1 MTDWTDGYLAD
12 VTYTTAFY
20 RHTTPI
26 WLSLATLLSGHRPPR
41 IDRRFRWCDLGCGQG
56 LTALGVAA
64 CHPQAEVFAFDFS
77 PTHIDNARVMA
88 EQAGIGNVVFA
99 ETSFAELAA
108 LRPEALPQMDFI
120 VLHGVWS
127 WVSSTQRAFLLQFIR
142 DRLAPGGVVYLSYN
156 SLAGW
161 AAMVPVQ
168 RLMRLYSE
176 IRPGPVEEVIPGALG
191 FLNELTSGDAAFFA
205 HNPLVAA
212 RLDYLGKENP
222 HYLAHELLH
231 ATWDPM
237 SPDAVA
243 RDLGEV
249 KSSFIGSAT
258 LLENFD
264 ALSVPPA
271 IAASIAQIG
280 DARMKEALRDLGA
293 ARTLRRDL
301 FRRGTEKPLDGEV
314 TALLDEIVLT
324 EFCGKAE
331 ADITIA
337 TGGGTSRTLD
347 RHVYGAVRGRLRA
360 GPLSVGELRR
370 NLGDL
375 SATREVVSVLCET
388 ELAHPLL
395 EPQKR
400 EPVVRAGALNR
411 VIGQQNRQ
419 GGALK
424 YLVAPKLGTGL
435 PADTFETMV
444 FEEFSAGM
452 PDSLGPAIDRL
463 MAMLLTRGLLPQ
475 QDGVP
480 TDPDGTRATLRQA
493 LERFITTRLPV
504 FQQLGILPEDRTAE
518 PGRAAYEAWKRARA
532 CCPGDAVTPAKRRAL
547 L

>member
-1 MTDWTDGYLAD
+1 MTDWTDGYRTDA
-12 VTYTTAFY
+12 TYTTEFY
-20 RHTTPI
+20 RHMTPT

-56 LTALGVAA
+56 FTALGVAA

-77 PTHIDNARVMA
+77 PAHIDNARTMA
-88 EQAGIGNVVFA
+88 AQAGVANVVFA

-108 LRPEALPQMDFI
+108 APREALPQMDFI
-120 VLHGVWS
+120 VLQGIWS

-156 SLAGW
+156 ALAGW

-176 IRPGPVEEVIPGALG
+176 MRPGPVEEVIPRAFG
-191 FLNELTSGDAAFFA
+191 FLNELIRGDAAFFA

-222 HYLAHELLH
+222 HYLAHEMLH

-243 RDLGEV
+243 RDLAEV
-249 KSSFIGSAT
+249 KCGFIGSAT

-271 IAASIAQIG
+271 IAETIGQTG

-293 ARTLRRDL
+293 SRTLRRDL
-301 FRRGTEKPLDGEV
+301 FRRGTEKPLEGEV

-324 EFCGKAE
+324 DFCGKAE

-347 RHVYGAVRGRLRA
+347 SHIYGAVRGRLHT

-370 NLGDL
+370 NFGDL
-375 SATREVVSVLCET
+375 SVTREMVSVLCET

-395 EPQKR
+395 TPQ
-400 EPVVRAGALNR
+400 PRAQSARVGALNR
-411 VIGQQNRQ
+411 VVGQHNRQ

-424 YLVAPKLGTGL
+424 CLVAPKLGTGL

-452 PDSLGPAIDRL
+452 PDDLAPAIDRL
-463 MAMLLTRGLLPQ
+463 MAVLLTRGLLPQ
-475 QDGVP
+475 QDGRP
-480 TDPDGTRATLRQA
+480 IDPDGTRAALGQA
-493 LERFITTRLPV
+493 LQRFITARLPV
-504 FQQLGILPEDRTAE
+504 FQRVGILPESATAE
-518 PGRAAYEAWKRARA
+518 PGRANQARK
-532 CCPGDAVTPAKRRAL
+532 GSRFFGTTV
-547 L
+547 

>member
-1 MTDWTDGYLAD
+1 M
-12 VTYTTAFY
+12 
-20 RHTTPI
+20 

-41 IDRRFRWCDLGCGQG
+41 IDRRFRWCDLGCGHG
-56 LTALGVAA
+56 FTALGVAA

-77 PTHIDNARVMA
+77 PAHIDNARVMA

-108 LRPEALPQMDFI
+108 LPREALPQMDFI
-120 VLHGVWS
+120 VLQGIWS

-142 DRLAPGGVVYLSYN
+142 DRLAPGGVVYMSYN

-176 IRPGPVEEVIPGALG
+176 IRPGPVEEMLRGALG
-191 FLNELTSGDAAFFA
+191 FVNELIRGDAAFFA

-212 RLDYLGKENP
+212 RLEYLSKENP
-222 HYLAHELLH
+222 HYLAHELLNGS
-231 ATWDPM
+231 WDPM

-243 RDLGEV
+243 RDLAEAKCG
-249 KSSFIGSAT
+249 FIGSAT

-264 ALSVPPA
+264 TLSVPPTVA
-271 IAASIAQIG
+271 TSIAQTA
-280 DARMKEALRDLGA
+280 DVRMKEALRDLGA

-301 FRRGTEKPLDGEV
+301 FRRGTEKPPAGEV

-324 EFCGKAE
+324 DFCDKDD

-337 TGGGTSRTLD
+337 TGGTSRTLD
-347 RHVYGAVRGRLRA
+347 SNIYSAVRGRLHV

-370 NLGDL
+370 NFGDL
-375 SATREVVSVLCET
+375 SVAREIVSVLCET

-395 EPQKR
+395 APQ
-400 EPVVRAGALNR
+400 PRAQQMARVSALNR
-411 VIGQQNRQ
+411 VIGQHNHH

-424 YLVAPKLGTGL
+424 CLMAPKLGTGL

-444 FEEFSAGM
+444 FEEFAAGI
-452 PDSLGPAIDRL
+452 PDDLTPTIDRL
-463 MAMLLTRGLLPQ
+463 MATLLARGLLPQ
-475 QDGVP
+475 QDGRP
-480 TDPDGTRATLRQA
+480 IDPDGTRTALRQA
-493 LERFITTRLPV
+493 LEHFISTRLPV
-504 FQQLGILPEDRTAE
+504 FQQVGILAEGASTAS
-518 PGRAAYEAWKRARA
+518 GRADQAGKGSRFFGTTDLGSVSNSPNSPSVVGLNVA
-532 CCPGDAVTPAKRRAL
+532 TL
-547 L
+547 